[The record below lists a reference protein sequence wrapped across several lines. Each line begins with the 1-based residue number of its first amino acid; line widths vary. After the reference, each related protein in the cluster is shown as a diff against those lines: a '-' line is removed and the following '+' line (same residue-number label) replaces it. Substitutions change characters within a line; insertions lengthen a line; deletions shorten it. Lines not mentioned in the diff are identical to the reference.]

1 MKIIIGWTGKS
12 SRGLAELLNEWL
24 LRVIQATEPMLLNI
38 GEQSSRAQIPIQDY
52 NDDIDD
58 SYFGIL
64 CLTSQNHESHDVL
77 FEAGVM
83 SNLLPPNRLC
93 GLMLD
98 LQAGDACRPLQRFP
112 LLDTSKKDMRK
123 LLHTINEAKGRKS
136 ISVDV
141 LEDTFNIFW
150 EMFEADIRQLR
161 EQVAEPE
168 RRTEAETTGQQP
180 EFGNEAVLIEMLATV
195 RALEKKLYQSTLE
208 ETPDLEVAPEATKP
222 FQDSMVGLIKK
233 MSNSGYSEDD
243 TIDFLKN
250 IGIPDSY
257 ARYTVHKTLGTG
269 VHMELHK
276 KKKIN

>member
-1 MKIIIGWTGKS
+1 MKIFIGWTGKS
-12 SRGLAELLNEWL
+12 SRGLAELLNDWL
-24 LRVIQATEPMLLNI
+24 LRVIQATEPVLLNI
-38 GEQSSRAQIPIQDY
+38 GEQSSRSHISTRDY
-52 NDDIDD
+52 DDDIDEN
-58 SYFGIL
+58 YFVIL

-83 SNLLPPNRLC
+83 SNLLPSNRLC

-98 LQAGDACRPLQRFP
+98 LQASDACRPLQRFP

-123 LLHTINEAKGRKS
+123 LLHTINEAKGSKS

-150 EMFEADIRQLR
+150 EIFEADIRQLR
-161 EQVAEPE
+161 EQVAESE
-168 RRTEAETTGQQP
+168 RKPKPETTGKQP
-180 EFGNEAVLIEMLATV
+180 GFGNEAVLIEMLATV

-208 ETPDLEVAPEATKP
+208 ETPVPEVASEATKP
-222 FQDSMVGLIKK
+222 FQESMVGLIKK

-276 KKKIN
+276 KKIN